1 VEISL
6 PYSQL
11 QNSVEN
17 LLMIKVILPFH
28 LQRLAQIDPEVELEV
43 NGPPTQRA
51 VIQALESRYPTLRGA
66 IVDLHTGKRRP
77 LLRFFA
83 CQQDISHKG
92 LDTLLP
98 AEVAEGKEEFLI
110 VGAISGG

>member
-1 VEISL
+1 
-6 PYSQL
+6 
-11 QNSVEN
+11 
-17 LLMIKVILPFH
+17 MIKVTLPFH
-28 LQRLAQIDPEVELEV
+28 LQRLAQIDPEVEIEV
-43 NGPPTQRA
+43 SGAATQRA
-51 VIQALESRYPTLRGA
+51 VIEALEHRYPTLRGA

-83 CQQDISHKG
+83 CQQDISHEG

-98 AEVAEGKEEFLI
+98 PAVAEGKEEFLI

>member
-1 VEISL
+1 
-6 PYSQL
+6 
-11 QNSVEN
+11 
-17 LLMIKVILPFH
+17 MIKVTLPFH
-28 LQRLAQIDPEVELEV
+28 LQRLAQIDPDITIDVKT
-43 NGPPTQRA
+43 PATQRA
-51 VIQALESRYPTLRGA
+51 VIEALELRYPTLRGA

-83 CQQDISHKG
+83 CQRDISHEG

-98 AEVAEGKEEFLI
+98 AAVAEGREEFLI

>member
-1 VEISL
+1 
-6 PYSQL
+6 
-11 QNSVEN
+11 
-17 LLMIKVILPFH
+17 MIKVTLPFH
-28 LQRLAQIDPEVELEV
+28 LQRLAQVDPEVEIEV
-43 NGPPTQRA
+43 SSPATQRA
-51 VIQALESRYPTLRGA
+51 LIEALEHRYPTLRGA

-83 CQQDISHKG
+83 CQQDISHEG

-98 AEVAEGKEEFLI
+98 AAVAEGREEFLI